1 MSIPGERSRSR
12 SRSRDRSH
20 DGSRGSSKDELT
32 EKDRDKNRKNKIR
45 SHADRA
51 REALRQMSLGIGD
64 STGLGSDDVFVEISP
79 IAPKVAP
86 PKTKK
91 KTLYTNPAIFK
102 EFDDNAIRVSC

>member
-1 MSIPGERSRSR
+1 MV
-12 SRSRDRSH
+12 
-20 DGSRGSSKDELT
+20 ELT
-32 EKDRDKNRKNKIR
+32 DQDREENMKNKVK

-64 STGLGSDDVFVEISP
+64 SSVLGSDEVFRDISP

-91 KTLYTNPAIFK
+91 TTLYTNPAIFK
-102 EFDDNAIRVSC
+102 EFDDNAIRVRSFTVMSN